1 MFLKESSL
9 KLHIQKVELYPN
21 VWLWKHKRSV
31 RWNLFETNSKHC
43 STIKTARE
51 ALNTQAELWEGGD
64 SCDCNSMSDEWGT
77 TRSLSMNLWLTFCWP
92 TVWISLLRDSQND
105 QSLTELITWWVQIH
119 WDHRQK
125 HVRGF
130 SYRCPQDHKSF
141 PAIEEAPAGHRDAPV
156 SASPSRPRRQVEL
169 LYGLRLT
176 HLHVNQSLFSVTAIL
191 LQNMTLLTD

>member
-141 PAIEEAPAGHRDAPV
+141 PAIEEAPAGHISRSETLPCQLHLPDHEGRLSFYMV
-156 SASPSRPRRQVEL
+156 S
-169 LYGLRLT
+169 G
-176 HLHVNQSLFSVTAIL
+176 
-191 LQNMTLLTD
+191 